1 MAVVDTLK
9 RSPRATGLNLVL
21 AAVLFAAVL
30 MLMIVAAVDAHW
42 LLLVAAIGLF
52 FVLVALFGPLIYRL
66 EQRPHHRVR
75 MHRAFGVV
83 DIDLTEPFEVRSSV
97 WGSAVKA
104 GGHSYPVLRS
114 VAKRPVIDEWLRRA
128 AR

>member
-1 MAVVDTLK
+1 MAPVDKLT
-9 RSPRATGLNLVL
+9 RSRRATKLNLLL
-21 AAVLFAAVL
+21 ALVSFAAVF
-30 MLMIVAAVDAHW
+30 MVMVVAAVDAHW
-42 LLLVAAIGLF
+42 LLLSIAIAVF

-66 EQRPHHRVR
+66 EQRPHHKVR

-83 DIDLTEPFEVRSSV
+83 DIDLTQPYEVRSSV
-97 WGSAVKA
+97 WGSAVKS

-114 VAKRPVIDEWLRRA
+114 VGKRPVLDEWLRRA

>member
-1 MAVVDTLK
+1 M
-9 RSPRATGLNLVL
+9 
-21 AAVLFAAVL
+21 
-30 MLMIVAAVDAHW
+30 
-42 LLLVAAIGLF
+42 F
-52 FVLVALFGPLIYRL
+52 FVLVALFGPFIYRL
-66 EQRPHHRVR
+66 EQRPHHKVR

-83 DIDLTEPFEVRSSV
+83 DIDLTQPYEVRSSV

-114 VAKRPVIDEWLRRA
+114 VGKRPVLDEWLRRA